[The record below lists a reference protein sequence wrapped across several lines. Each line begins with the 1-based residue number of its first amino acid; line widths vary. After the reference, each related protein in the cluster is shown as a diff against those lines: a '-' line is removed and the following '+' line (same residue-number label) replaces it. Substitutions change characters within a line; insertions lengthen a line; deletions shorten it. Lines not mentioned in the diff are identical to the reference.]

1 MEKFGLFDLLA
12 ALAADR
18 ETAKKKP
25 AAEKGAPPAAE
36 ERGARPPE
44 RETAQG
50 AQGVFTAEER
60 RRRAKRRFC
69 GTRRS
74 PAASTGESGKNGAA
88 RGGAVTVENYLLE
101 NCGARRAFFSRTSC
115 VLCCAGRA

>member
-12 ALAADR
+12 ALAGGQGNG
-18 ETAKKKP
+18 EEKP

-50 AQGVFTAEER
+50 AQGVFTAEEQI
-60 RRRAKRRFC
+60 
-69 GTRRS
+69 
-74 PAASTGESGKNGAA
+74 
-88 RGGAVTVENYLLE
+88 
-101 NCGARRAFFSRTSC
+101 
-115 VLCCAGRA
+115 GRAHV